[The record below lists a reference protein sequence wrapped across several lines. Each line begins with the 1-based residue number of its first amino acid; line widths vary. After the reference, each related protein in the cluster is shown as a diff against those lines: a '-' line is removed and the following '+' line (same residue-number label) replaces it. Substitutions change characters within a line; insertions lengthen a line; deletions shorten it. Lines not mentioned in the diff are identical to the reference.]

1 MPISTGSNKEKEILF
16 SDPPRFERSIRKE
29 RLATSIDIN
38 STSSTD
44 TCERAPIDTSHSD
57 SIDTNPRA
65 DMVVNL
71 VLIHDEIGDLHD
83 HEGYPRNA
91 AGQRIDDQGTVIPNL
106 EGVVQ

>member
-1 MPISTGSNKEKEILF
+1 MSACPAIPEAIRRK
-16 SDPPRFERSIRKE
+16 RFYSQTLHVLNVQRKE

-44 TCERAPIDTSHSD
+44 TCERAPIDTSHSV
-57 SIDTNPRA
+57 SINTNPRA

-91 AGQRIDDQGTVIPNL
+91 AGQRIGD
-106 EGVVQ
+106 